1 MKLTELIHQTRPM
14 SPQVETVLNVFA
26 TDSYLRGELTNA
38 LAPYGL
44 TLAQFNVL
52 RILKGHHPK
61 RHTCS
66 EIARRLVDRTPD
78 VTRLVAR
85 LHDAGLVTRTDS
97 KSDRRVVEVGITK
110 KGLNLLS
117 EVEGP
122 VFEATERMTG
132 HLSDEEMGMLSRCLE
147 LLRKDQPVE

>member
-1 MKLTELIHQTRPM
+1 M
-14 SPQVETVLNVFA
+14 SPQVETILNVFA

-38 LAPYGL
+38 LAPYDL

-52 RILKGHHPK
+52 RILKGEHPE

-66 EIARRLVDRTPD
+66 DIARRLVDRTPD

-85 LHDAGLVTRTDS
+85 LNDAGLVVRGDS
-97 KSDRRVVEVGITK
+97 ESDRRVVEVGITE

-117 EVEGP
+117 KAEGP
-122 VFEATERMTG
+122 IFEATERMTG
-132 HLSDEEMGMLSRCLE
+132 HLSDEEMEMLSRCLE
-147 LLRKDQPVE
+147 LLRKDQTVD